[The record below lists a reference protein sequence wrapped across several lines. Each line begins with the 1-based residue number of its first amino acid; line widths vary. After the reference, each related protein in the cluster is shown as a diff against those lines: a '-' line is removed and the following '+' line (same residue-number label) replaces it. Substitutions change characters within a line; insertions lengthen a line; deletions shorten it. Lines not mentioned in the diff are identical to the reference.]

1 MTGIAITA
9 IICLTLTIW
18 LILAVRLYYN
28 LKINQDFVT
37 KAKDINTI
45 LHHFMYANC
54 ENWASNDG
62 DNAKF
67 TGKGK
72 DVVKVIKLIESLLWG
87 ITRGKG

>member
-28 LKINQDFVT
+28 LKVNQDFVT

-67 TGKGK
+67 IGKGK
-72 DVVKVIKLIESLLWG
+72 DVVKVIKLIESLLYN
-87 ITRGKG
+87 ITRSK

>member
-1 MTGIAITA
+1 MTGIVITS

-37 KAKDINTI
+37 KAKDIVTI
-45 LHHFMYANC
+45 LNHFMYANC

-67 TGKGK
+67 IGKGK
-72 DVVKVIKLIESLLWG
+72 DVVKVIKLIDSLLWG
-87 ITRGKG
+87 ITKCK

>member
-28 LKINQDFVT
+28 LKVNQDFVT

-62 DNAKF
+62 DNDKF
-67 TGKGK
+67 IGKGK
-72 DVVKVIKLIESLLWG
+72 DVVKVIKLIESLLYN
-87 ITRGKG
+87 ITRSK

>member
-1 MTGIAITA
+1 MTEIAITA
-9 IICLTLTIW
+9 IICLTLTVW
-18 LILAVRLYYN
+18 LILVVRLYYN
-28 LKINQDFVT
+28 LKVNQDFVT

-54 ENWASNDG
+54 ENWSSNDG

-72 DVVKVIKLIESLLWG
+72 DIVKVIKLIESLLWG
-87 ITRGKG
+87 ITRGKQ